1 MALLKRGRSNE
12 AIGLLGPPL
21 YPEPICEDGAI
32 CARRSM
38 ATRVSGSRRPPF
50 PVDDD
55 HLFRSMATR
64 ATGLWTGVMNAVG

>member
-1 MALLKRGRSNE
+1 MIQLAWRMVKFQPDSALVQW
-12 AIGLLGPPL
+12 
-21 YPEPICEDGAI
+21 